1 MTWEAPETELIGETF
16 GPYAITGC
24 LGRGAFSVV
33 YEAYKMPLRKRVALK
48 VLNDR
53 MLAHPVG
60 FERFQR
66 EAETAAQLHHPH
78 IIEVLDVGVHD
89 GRAFLAME
97 YLEGETLGAFLLRE
111 GCLTVE
117 TAVDLLLPIVSAL
130 CTVHEMGV
138 VHRDIKNENIFL
150 VPHPSG
156 AVHPKLLDFGI
167 AKLTGDGRALT
178 RTGAVLGTPYF
189 MSPEQALESKHID
202 ARADQWSVGVILYGA
217 TCGAKPFRGASLY
230 ELMQQIIHAVPSPL
244 RVYQPQIPA
253 GFERA
258 VLRALAKNPE
268 ERFASM
274 KQFGAALLPFASDDG
289 RRLWERQFGR
299 EGVVTVV
306 SSQVPAR
313 VRVRTVPRMM
323 PVEDST
329 LTDAVTA
336 IVPQVRARDPGPVEV
351 FSSSAP
357 PISFSARVPSV
368 SPPAPA
374 SPQPL
379 PLQGTT
385 QLPPSGRV
393 SARAKFGAVAILVVA
408 TCAAAALLGLAR
420 PRGRT
425 APVPAPAPVSAP
437 VVVSPAPAPARSYR
451 VSVTVEPPHATV
463 VLDNRPVGTGTLARD
478 LDADGRP
485 HSLRFTAEGYETHVL
500 VFSEAD
506 PPPAVVT
513 LQRASAPPVA
523 DVPAPMER
531 SHLPPPRRGP
541 TTRAPDASTR
551 APCGHFDP
559 TTHLLIPCF

>member
-385 QLPPSGRV
+385 QLPPSGSV
-393 SARAKFGAVAILVVA
+393 SSRAKFSAVAILALA
-408 TCAAAALLGLAR
+408 TCAAAGLLALAR

-425 APVPAPAPVSAP
+425 APVPVPVTAVAPR
-437 VVVSPAPAPARSYR
+437 APARSYR
-451 VSVTVEPPHATV
+451 VNVTVEPPHAAV
-463 VLDNRPVGTGTLARD
+463 VLDNQPTGTGRLARD
-478 LDADGRP
+478 LVADGRA
-485 HSLRFTAEGYETHVL
+485 HSLRFSAEGYETHVL
-500 VFSEAD
+500 VFSEAE
-506 PPPAVVT
+506 PPPAVVA
-513 LQRASAPPVA
+513 LQRVAPPSPVV
-523 DVPAPMER
+523 VPAPTER
-531 SHLPPPRRGP
+531 PRPPLRRGP

-551 APCGHFDP
+551 VPCGQLDP
-559 TTHLLIPCF
+559 ATHLLIPCF